1 MRKYHHH
8 AAKMAVK
15 AAFIGRI
22 ASRMKCFGG
31 YIAVVLTLLLNGCV
45 DYSDTTQAV
54 STTIKLA
61 VPTALTGTMALNGHT
76 ITLTN
81 ADGVKLTATTNAQG
95 EATFANLVPDV
106 YTVSAAWNLSFAEYS
121 QATGDTQVNE
131 GAVVSA
137 TLNNQLIDQS
147 TTITLPTTL
156 AIKRSLVISK
166 VFYAGNKDRNNRNST
181 AAQYI
186 ELYNQSDQLVDVAGL
201 YIGLLETGS
210 TPAYTLSNLH
220 TAYNDSIVVCK
231 QVFRIP
237 TSTPHV
243 VQPGGSVVITN
254 SAVNH
259 KVNIPLAQN
268 LTTADYEAKDAR
280 GKTQNNPAVAALD
293 LVYSNLPALSNMNL
307 LAGGPNGVVIFKTT
321 LHVQMFPKIYAFGK
335 NNGMQYL
342 AIPKRYV
349 MDGVDIL
356 KYKPAGVDVATK
368 RLNNDIDAGYGV
380 VYAVNGYNSEVLY
393 RRVSRQ
399 TGGSGQRILQDTNN
413 SSSDFGRSTTI
424 NIREYEE

>member
-22 ASRMKCFGG
+22 ASRMKCFEG

-54 STTIKLA
+54 STTIKLT

-81 ADGVKLTATTNAQG
+81 ADGVKLTATTNTQG

-106 YTVSAAWNLSFAEYS
+106 YTISAAWNLSFAEYS

-147 TTITLPTTL
+147 TTITLPTIL

-186 ELYNQSDQLVDVAGL
+186 ELYNQSDQPVDMA
-201 YIGLLETGS
+201 
-210 TPAYTLSNLH
+210 AYTSVYWRQAARRV
-220 TAYNDSIVVCK
+220 TPFPISI
-231 QVFRIP
+231 RHI
-237 TSTPHV
+237 
-243 VQPGGSVVITN
+243 
-254 SAVNH
+254 
-259 KVNIPLAQN
+259 
-268 LTTADYEAKDAR
+268 TTALLCASRCFKSPLPR
-280 GKTQNNPAVAALD
+280 LMWCNPAV
-293 LVYSNLPALSNMNL
+293 
-307 LAGGPNGVVIFKTT
+307 
-321 LHVQMFPKIYAFGK
+321 
-335 NNGMQYL
+335 
-342 AIPKRYV
+342 
-349 MDGVDIL
+349 
-356 KYKPAGVDVATK
+356 
-368 RLNNDIDAGYGV
+368 
-380 VYAVNGYNSEVLY
+380 
-393 RRVSRQ
+393 VS
-399 TGGSGQRILQDTNN
+399 
-413 SSSDFGRSTTI
+413 
-424 NIREYEE
+424 